1 MTAILVIL
9 VTGGIPYSIAG
20 RSTEL
25 LHINGSRLCSLPN
38 LPTIRY
44 GHSQTRVTLC
54 GDGYGGKSRTTCH
67 TLTSSGSWVKSHN
80 LNQRRLY
87 HSVWS
92 SPRGIMLLGGAN
104 TYSAGTTTEILLENG
119 RTTPGFRLT
128 SMARL
133 SILISNISKIN
144 VSN

>member
-20 RSTEL
+20 KSTEL

-92 SPRGIMLLGGAN
+92 SPRGTMLLGGWG
-104 TYSAGTTTEILLENG
+104 SKTTTEILMEG
-119 RTTPGFRLT
+119 GKTIPGFYLDYKT
-128 SMARL
+128 T
-133 SILISNISKIN
+133 
-144 VSN
+144 